1 MKKIIRL
8 FLGILILQSCQIR
21 EEISFKEDGSGS
33 YEMTFDMSEFMKM
46 DDVSDSLPPD
56 PPIDTLINFASFLDQ
71 KRDSISKLSKEDQ
84 LKLEA
89 LRPLEFSMKAND
101 SLKQME
107 MHLIYNFIELD
118 DIVKFA
124 KIVKTANIKELN
136 ELSNSM
142 NGSGVEADTETEDT
156 SGVGNDLFSIAESFQ
171 TTFTRAGF
179 SRKITEVALQD
190 ALMKKDTSLT
200 SDDPFS
206 DIIRFK
212 QVYRFPYKIK
222 NVSNANAR
230 ILPNFKGVEIEANMF
245 EMNNDPE
252 YFNVE
257 VEFEQ

>member
-1 MKKIIRL
+1 MKKIIGL
-8 FLGILILQSCQIR
+8 FLGILILHSCQIR

-46 DDVSDSLPPD
+46 DDVTDSLPPD
-56 PPIDTLINFASFLDQ
+56 PPIDTLINFAAFLDQ
-71 KRDSISKLSKEDQ
+71 KRDSISKLSKEKQ
-84 LKLEA
+84 MQLEA
-89 LRPLEFSMKAND
+89 LRPLKFSMKAND

-107 MHLIYNFIELD
+107 MHLIYNFTELD
-118 DIVKFA
+118 DITKFA
-124 KIVKTANIKELN
+124 EIVKTANIKELN

-142 NGSGVEADTETEDT
+142 QGPEVEGNTETEDS
-156 SGVGNDLFSIAESFQ
+156 SGIGNDLFSIAESFQ
-171 TTFTRAGF
+171 TTFTKSSF
-179 SRKITEVALQD
+179 SRKITDAALQD
-190 ALMKKDTSLT
+190 ALMKKDTALT

-230 ILPNFKGVEIEANMF
+230 ILPDFMGVEIEANMF

-252 YFNVE
+252 YFNIE